1 MPPASLADA
10 PKGTGGS
17 GLVPFLAHFLVVLAA
32 WTLTIKFVFPIAFA
46 LSEGSPLASYIYWD
60 FWWVAH
66 LWLAWALLRRPTY
79 TYWLALGVSLAEIA
93 IVVTKLSL
101 FLLEPQWNIW
111 ETNWFINK
119 LFVLLCFALM
129 LPYLLLRGRRALAPA
144 GRDS

>member
-1 MPPASLADA
+1 MPPASSAEARGAAGGFGVLA
-10 PKGTGGS
+10 
-17 GLVPFLAHFLVVLAA
+17 FFAHFLVVLAA
-32 WTLTIKFVFPIAFA
+32 WTLTIKFAFPVAFA

-66 LWLAWALLRRPTY
+66 LWLAWALLRRPAY

-111 ETNWFINK
+111 DTNWFINK
-119 LFVLLCFALM
+119 LFVLLCFALL
-129 LPYLLLRGRRALAPA
+129 LPYLLARGRAFASA
-144 GRDS
+144 GSNS